1 MSENC
6 RVFMTHTV

>member
-6 RVFMTHTV
+6 T

>member
-6 RVFMTHTV
+6 